1 MADKRA
7 IEAAFDEISR
17 NFTELKSLAEKVAMA
32 GDLLIQSVKSGGKVM
47 FCGNGGSAADAQH
60 LATEL
65 VGRYMK
71 ERPAIAAV
79 ALTTDTSALTAIAND
94 YAFDAIFERQ
104 VQALGRRG
112 DVLVAL
118 STSGKSPNVVKAVDA
133 AKALGAKVIALTG
146 SKPNPLVDK
155 ADVAI
160 MVPATTS
167 NRIQEMHIAVGH
179 ILCGIVEDAVV

>member
-1 MADKRA
+1 VSDKRA
-7 IEAAFDEISR
+7 IEASFDEISR
-17 NFTELKSLAEKVAMA
+17 NFIELKLLSQQVADA
-32 GDLLIQSVKSGGKVM
+32 GALLTKSVKAGGKIM

-71 ERPAIAAV
+71 ERPPIAAV

-94 YAFDAIFERQ
+94 YSFDTVFERQ
-104 VQALGRRG
+104 VRALGRAG

-118 STSGKSPNVVKAVDA
+118 STSGKSPNVIKAAEA
-133 AKALGAKVIALTG
+133 AKALGISLIALTG
-146 SKPNPLVDK
+146 SKANPLVEK

-179 ILCGIVEDAVV
+179 ILCGIVEDAVA

>member
-1 MADKRA
+1 VSDTRE
-7 IEAAFDEISR
+7 IEAYFDEISR
-17 NFTELKSLAEKVAMA
+17 NFSQLKDLSQKVADA
-32 GDLLIQSVKSGGKVM
+32 GALLTNCVKAGGKIM

-65 VGRYMK
+65 VGRYMRD
-71 ERPAIAAV
+71 RPPISAI

-94 YAFDAIFERQ
+94 YAFEAIFERQ
-104 VQALGRRG
+104 VRALGRAG
-112 DVLVAL
+112 DVLIAL
-118 STSGKSPNVVKAVDA
+118 STSGKSPNVIKAAWA
-133 AKALGAKVIALTG
+133 AKSLGISLIALTG
-146 SKPNPLVDK
+146 SNPNPLVEK

-179 ILCGIVEDAVV
+179 ILCGIVEDAVA

>member
-1 MADKRA
+1 MTNARA
-7 IEAAFDEISR
+7 IEDAFDEISR
-17 NFTELKSLAEKVAMA
+17 NFIAVKSLSGKVAEA
-32 GDLLIQSVKSGGKVM
+32 ADLMVKAVKSGGKVL

-71 ERPAIAAV
+71 ERPPIAAI

-94 YAFDAIFERQ
+94 YAFETIFERQ
-104 VQALGRRG
+104 VQALGRSG

-118 STSGKSPNVVKAVDA
+118 STSGKSPNVLKAAEA
-133 AKALGAKVIALTG
+133 AKKLGIGVIALTG
-146 SKPNPLVDK
+146 SKANPLAEK
-155 ADVAI
+155 ADVAL

-167 NRIQEMHIAVGH
+167 NRIQEMHIAIGH
-179 ILCGIVEDAVV
+179 LLCGIVEDTVA

>member
-1 MADKRA
+1 VSDKRA

-17 NFTELKSLAEKVAMA
+17 NFITLKSVAQQVVDA
-32 GDLLIQSVKSGGKVM
+32 GALLTESVKDGGKIL

-65 VGRYMK
+65 VGRYLK
-71 ERPAIAAV
+71 ERPPIAAI

-94 YAFDAIFERQ
+94 YAFDAVFERQ
-104 VQALGRRG
+104 VGALCRAG

-118 STSGKSPNVVKAVDA
+118 STSGKSPNVIKAADA
-133 AKALGAKVIALTG
+133 AKTLGARVVALTG
-146 SKPNPLVDK
+146 SKPNPLAEK

-179 ILCGIVEDAVV
+179 ILCGIVEDSVA

>member
-1 MADKRA
+1 VSDNRA
-7 IEAAFDEISR
+7 IEASLDEISR
-17 NFTELKSLAEKVAMA
+17 NFSELKLLSPKIAEA
-32 GDLLIQSVKSGGKVM
+32 GAALTKSVKAGGKIM

-71 ERPAIAAV
+71 ERPPIAAV

-94 YAFDAIFERQ
+94 YAFDTIFERQ
-104 VQALGRRG
+104 VLALGRKG
-112 DVLVAL
+112 DVLIAL
-118 STSGKSPNVVKAVDA
+118 STSGKSPNVVKAAEA
-133 AKALGAKVIALTG
+133 AKSLGATVIALTG
-146 SKPNPLVDK
+146 SKPNPLVEK
-155 ADVAI
+155 ADLAI

-179 ILCGIVEDAVV
+179 ILCGIVEDAVA